1 MNYFNKL
8 LIIFITLFISHTTSF
23 PQISNEEYDNVVEF
37 CFSKLSESIEEV
49 SEGTGYPIRTE
60 GIGKWELTKPSEW
73 TSGFF
78 PGCLWYANELKPNM
92 EILKAA
98 IKFTEGLEEQK
109 YNTGTHDIGFMMF
122 NSFGNGYRFVNKTEY
137 KEVILE
143 SASSL
148 AKRFNPKVGCTQ
160 SWNGEFQV
168 IVDNMMNLELLFWA
182 AQNGGDKKLY
192 DIAVSH
198 ANKTIENHLREDGSS
213 FHVVVYDTATG
224 EVLQKRTAQGLS
236 DNSAWARGQAWG
248 IYGFT
253 MTYRETKD
261 KAYLN
266 TAIRMAD
273 YFINH
278 LPEDFIPYWD
288 LNLPAN
294 SPQKFKDASAATI
307 ALSALLELRNY
318 VDDKTKYDPVIHN
331 IMKSLI
337 KNHLSVNTETSGIIL
352 HCAYNVNSDNPF
364 NRDASTSWGDYYFL
378 EALYRYK
385 KSFMN

>member
-1 MNYFNKL
+1 MKCL
-8 LIIFITLFISHTTSF
+8 TISLTISITLIIASASF
-23 PQISNEEYDNVVEF
+23 PQISSEEYDQVVDF
-37 CFSKLSESIEEV
+37 CISKLSASIEEI
-49 SEGTGYPIRTE
+49 SKGSGYPIRTE

-78 PGCLWYANELKPNM
+78 PGCLWYANELKPDK
-92 EILKAA
+92 EIFNAA
-98 IKFTEGLEEQK
+98 IKFTEGLTGQK

-122 NSFGNGYRFVNKTEY
+122 NSFGNGYGFADKVKY
-137 KEVILE
+137 KEIILE
-143 SASSL
+143 SANSL
-148 AKRFNPKVGCTQ
+148 ARRFNPNVGCIQ

-182 AQNGGDKKLY
+182 AKNGSYKKLY
-192 DIAVSH
+192 DIAISH
-198 ANKTIENHLREDGSS
+198 ANKTTENHLREDGSS

-224 EVLQKRTAQGLS
+224 EVLQKRTAQGLA

-261 KAYLN
+261 KTYLN
-266 TAIRMAD
+266 IAIKMAD

-278 LPEDFIPYWD
+278 LPDDFIPYWD
-288 LNLPAN
+288 LNLPAD
-294 SPQKFKDASAATI
+294 SPRKFKDASAAAI
-307 ALSALLELRNY
+307 VLSALLELRNY
-318 VDDKTKYDPVIHN
+318 VEDASKYDPVINN

-337 KNHLSVNTETSGIIL
+337 KNYLSINTETSGIIL

-364 NRDASTSWGDYYFL
+364 NWDASTSWGDYYFL
-378 EALYRYK
+378 ESLYRYK
-385 KSFMN
+385 ISFMK

>member
-1 MNYFNKL
+1 MKCL
-8 LIIFITLFISHTTSF
+8 TISLTISITLIIASASF
-23 PQISNEEYDNVVEF
+23 PQISSEEYDQVVDF
-37 CFSKLSESIEEV
+37 CISKLSASIEEI
-49 SEGTGYPIRTE
+49 SKGSGYPIRTE

-78 PGCLWYANELKPNM
+78 PGCLWYANELKPDKKIFN
-92 EILKAA
+92 AA
-98 IKFTEGLEEQK
+98 IKFTEGLTGQK

-122 NSFGNGYRFVNKTEY
+122 NSFGNGYGFADKVKY
-137 KEVILE
+137 KEIILE
-143 SASSL
+143 SANSL
-148 AKRFNPKVGCTQ
+148 ARRFNPNVGWIQ

-182 AQNGGDKKLY
+182 AKNGSDKKLY
-192 DIAVSH
+192 DIAISH
-198 ANKTIENHLREDGSS
+198 ANKTTENHLREDGSS

-224 EVLQKRTAQGLS
+224 EVLQKRTAQGLA

-261 KAYLN
+261 KTYLN
-266 TAIRMAD
+266 IAIKMAD

-278 LPEDFIPYWD
+278 LPDDFIPYWD
-288 LNLPAN
+288 LNLPAD
-294 SPQKFKDASAATI
+294 SPRKFKDASAAAI
-307 ALSALLELRNY
+307 VLSALLELRNY
-318 VDDKTKYDPVIHN
+318 VEDASKYDPVINN

-337 KNHLSVNTETSGIIL
+337 KNYLSINTETSGIIL

-364 NRDASTSWGDYYFL
+364 NWDASTSWGDYYFL
-378 EALYRYK
+378 ESLYRYK
-385 KSFMN
+385 RSFMK